1 MKKLHVIFLI
11 LAVLILMAPAVAM
24 PFFQDAVNTE
34 KRELSQ
40 LPAIIQEDGSFNQRF
55 AVEMNTWIQE
65 HIGFRGP
72 MIAVNNRLRTGL
84 FGQGATDDIVVG
96 KDDWLFYYESVDDYL
111 HVPTITPRN
120 AANAARTAAL
130 FEAYAREQ
138 GSGFLLAFLPNK
150 NSVYGEKMPYYFRP
164 RQGEEGSRELF
175 LKALQAEGVSFVDA
189 LPALQTAAGKGQIY
203 QKQDSHWTYEG
214 ALIGYRAIMEAG
226 GHPYEPF
233 EGLTFKYER
242 NWPADLA
249 AYLYGEG
256 ARPDVQAYPD
266 YTFTYEYKSRTT
278 AVDSLSLETRQPAGQ
293 GSLVIY
299 RDSFV
304 NTMQAYLAQSFEKA
318 YFSRA
323 IPYQASLI
331 GRQKADLT
339 VLQLTERSLGS
350 YVFRAPQ
357 MPAPSVDLE
366 GEGKLLKGDYA
377 SLRQE
382 KAGEEIH
389 LFGTVDPGL
398 LGETYR
404 VYVLMG
410 EAGQA
415 RAFEAFPIYE
425 KEWLGEAPVED
436 NGWSLYLP
444 AEQLEGNPA
453 LQLVVESEGKRY
465 VIPLQP

>member
-11 LAVLILMAPAVAM
+11 LAVLVLMAPAVAM

-34 KRELSQ
+34 KRQLSE
-40 LPAIIQEDGSFNQRF
+40 LPAIIREDGSFNQRF

-150 NSVYGEKMPYYFRP
+150 NTVYGEKMPYYYRP

-175 LKALQAEGVSFVDA
+175 LKALETEKVSFADV
-189 LPALQTAAGKGQIY
+189 LPALQAEAGKSQIY

-214 ALIGYRAIMEAG
+214 ALIGYRAIMEASG
-226 GHPYEPF
+226 YPYEPF
-233 EGLTFKYER
+233 EGLAFKYER

-266 YTFTYEYKSRTT
+266 YTFTYGYKSRTT
-278 AVDSLSLETRQPAGQ
+278 AVDSLSLETQQPAGQ

-331 GRQKADLT
+331 RRQQADLT
-339 VLQLTERSLGS
+339 ILQLTERSLGAF
-350 YVFRAPQ
+350 VFRAPQ
-357 MPAPSVDLE
+357 MPAPSVELE
-366 GEGKLLKGDYA
+366 GEGMLLSASYA
-377 SLRQE
+377 SFRQE
-382 KAGEEIH
+382 KAGTEVH
-389 LFGTVDPGL
+389 LYGTVEPRL
-398 LGETYR
+398 LGENYR
-404 VYVLMG
+404 VYLMLG
-410 EAGQA
+410 GSGLA

-425 KEWLGEAPVED
+425 KELLGEAPVED

-444 AEQLEGNPA
+444 AEQLEGNPV
-453 LQLVVESEGKRY
+453 LHLVVESQGKRY
-465 VIPLQP
+465 VIPLEP